1 LLDNA
6 LRYTPAGGR
15 IVLTL
20 MRDERAARV
29 SVADSGP
36 GIPAHALPNLFER
49 FYTADP
55 ARAGRGAGLGLAI
68 AREIAL
74 AHGGDLTVVSEAG
87 RGSRFTLTLPAAPRS
102 SAAAIVPAP
111 QVARV

>member
-1 LLDNA
+1 
-6 LRYTPAGGR
+6 
-15 IVLTL
+15 VLTL
-20 MRDERAARV
+20 MRDDRAARV

-74 AHGGDLTVVSEAG
+74 AHGGDLTVVSEEG
-87 RGSRFTLTLPAAPRS
+87 RGSRFTLTLPAVPRPVAPP
-102 SAAAIVPAP
+102 AAPAP
-111 QVARV
+111 GAAGRTSAPIPVPPRLPG